1 MQKYEVLIIDDDDH
15 ILQILREYFEYENF
29 VVHTAET
36 GQDGLEMIEE
46 ISPDLIVLDIMLPEM
61 DGWEVCQKLRPSN
74 QIPIIILS
82 AKTKDS
88 DRIMGLELGAD
99 DYVTKPF
106 SPREV
111 VARAKAVMRRINR
124 EEEAEEEDEEILE
137 YPFLEINKNQRT
149 VVVDGKKVEL
159 TPKEFDLL
167 WTLASSPL
175 RVFEREKLLKKVWG
189 YDYFGDIRTVDTHIK
204 SLRQKLGEK
213 AGECIKT
220 VWGVGYKFDCE
231 EDEESA

>member
-1 MQKYEVLIIDDDDH
+1 MQKYQVLIIDDDDH
-15 ILQILREYFEYENF
+15 ILQILTEYFEYENF
-29 VVHTAET
+29 DVSTAAS
-36 GQDGLEMIEE
+36 GQDGLKLIEE
-46 ISPDLIVLDIMLPEM
+46 SEPDLIVLDIMLPEM
-61 DGWEVCQKLRPSN
+61 DGWEVCQELRPSN

-111 VARAKAVMRRINR
+111 VARAKAVLRRINR
-124 EEEAEEEDEEILE
+124 EDEESEQEEHLV
-137 YPFLEINKNQRT
+137 FDRLEINRNQRT
-149 VVVDGKKVEL
+149 VQAEGEDVEL

-175 RVFEREKLLKKVWG
+175 QVFEREKLLKRVWG

-204 SLRQKLGEK
+204 SLRQKLGEE
-213 AGECIKT
+213 AGDCIKT
-220 VWGVGYKFDCE
+220 VWGVGYKFDCGE
-231 EDEESA
+231 AE